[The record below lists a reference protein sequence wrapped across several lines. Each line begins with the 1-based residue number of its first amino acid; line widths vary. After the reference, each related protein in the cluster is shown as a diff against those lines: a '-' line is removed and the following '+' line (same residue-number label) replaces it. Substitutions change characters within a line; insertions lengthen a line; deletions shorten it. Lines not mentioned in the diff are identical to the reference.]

1 MDDEPFRRG
10 GKNQGALRSAP
21 PATPSQS
28 GGGIRMGW
36 GLFLGGWAAA
46 ATISLTLGR
55 DANHDLLNYHY
66 YIAYALLQGRWGV
79 DHVAAGAH
87 TFLHPGLDL
96 SFFVMTQGPLNGW
109 PRAVAVLQAGY
120 AGLLA
125 FLALALANLACH
137 GNAGRATG
145 ASALVAAFGLT
156 GAATVGE
163 VGATQNDIQVGCLV
177 LGALLALLL
186 AAGADHAG
194 EARRGVRLWLLAG
207 ALGGAAVGL
216 KLTAVAFPPALALA
230 AALASG
236 PGAARRAR
244 AVALLGLGGALGF
257 ALAYGAWG
265 WFLWERFGN
274 PFGPFFNGIFRSPW
288 FPPENSRDTNFL
300 PKGMVQALAY
310 PLFWAHRTERL
321 VIEPPFADPR
331 FAVGLAALLLAGAAG
346 AWRRLRSG
354 APATPG
360 EVAGDG
366 AAGRIERAVLAF
378 VAAAYVT
385 WLGLFSI
392 LRYAV
397 PIEAL
402 LGIPVWAAARTLLRA
417 VPRARGQVE
426 RPSGAA
432 LCVGTALGIC
442 VLVTEYPEQPR
453 QPFTPVEGPFGLA
466 AFAAERAVLPEGAL
480 VVTVGPN
487 VSFLAP
493 FLDGPGIRFVGATM
507 WTVDSAPYRH
517 AQETRRLIGLH
528 LGPGFA
534 LLHGPDIFGE
544 GPHSNLAILHAL
556 GIEFD
561 RATACRPVPNNL
573 GVVVELCRWR

>member
-1 MDDEPFRRG
+1 MP
-10 GKNQGALRSAP
+10 LR
-21 PATPSQS
+21 S
-28 GGGIRMGW
+28 GGGIRMSW
-36 GLFLGGWAAA
+36 GLFLGCWAAA
-46 ATISLTLGR
+46 ATIALALGR

-66 YIAYALLQGRWGV
+66 YIAYALLEGRWGV

-96 SFFVMTQGPLNGW
+96 PFFLMTQGPLNGW
-109 PRAVAVLQAGY
+109 PRVVAALQSGY

-125 FLALALANLACH
+125 FVALAVANLACH
-137 GNAGRATG
+137 GEAQRATG

-156 GAATVGE
+156 GATTVGE
-163 VGATQNDIQVGCLV
+163 VGATQNDIQVGCLI

-186 AAGADHAG
+186 ATGADDASEAG
-194 EARRGVRLWLLAG
+194 RGARLRLLAG

-216 KLTAVAFPPALALA
+216 KLTAIAFPLALALA

-236 PGAARRAR
+236 PGVARRAQ

-257 ALAYGAWG
+257 ALAYGPWG

-274 PFGPFFNGIFRSPW
+274 PFGPFFNDLFRSPW
-288 FPPENSRDTNFL
+288 FPPENPRDTNFL
-300 PKGMVQALAY
+300 PKGVVQALVY
-310 PLFWAHRTERL
+310 PLLWAHRTEYL
-321 VIEPPFADPR
+321 AIEPPFADPR

-346 AWRRLRSG
+346 AWRRLLAGSL
-354 APATPG
+354 ATPG

-366 AAGRIERAVLAF
+366 AAGRAERAVLAF

-402 LGIPVWAAARTLLRA
+402 LGIPVWAAARALLRA
-417 VPRARGQVE
+417 GPVATGRMERA
-426 RPSGAA
+426 SGAA
-432 LCVGTALGIC
+432 ALCLGTALGVC
-442 VLVTEYPEQPR
+442 ALVTEYPEQSR
-453 QPFTPVEGPFGLA
+453 QPFAPMELPLGPAALA
-466 AFAAERAVLPEGAL
+466 ADRIALPEGAL

-493 FLDGPGIRFVGATM
+493 FLDDPGVRFVGATM

-517 AQETRRLIGLH
+517 AQETRRLIGSH
-528 LGPGFA
+528 AGPGFA

-544 GPHSNLAILHAL
+544 GPRSNLAILRFV

-573 GVVVELCRWR
+573 GVVVKLCHWR